1 MNELYPLYILLRNTV
16 STLQKFFD
24 FFFPNVFSMWKDV
37 YILCGVVTIITRLHV
52 FQYKVLYNTLY
63 LSKHFCIFKL
73 IDAKLCSFCHR
84 ENETIINLFVDC
96 LKSKTLWN
104 SLKEFL
110 KDTIDL
116 PLLDH
121 RLQSLD
127 SYKMTKNYFLFKN
140 IFHWYLNTSYMFQDV
155 PKPFHLQPL
164 KSM

>member
-1 MNELYPLYILLRNTV
+1 M
-16 STLQKFFD
+16 
-24 FFFPNVFSMWKDV
+24 
-37 YILCGVVTIITRLHV
+37 
-52 FQYKVLYNTLY
+52 LYNTLY

-116 PLLDH
+116 PLF
-121 RLQSLD
+121 RPQITIFGFLQNDQELFLVQKYLSLI
-127 SYKMTKNYFLFKN
+127 FK
-140 IFHWYLNTSYMFQDV
+140 Y
-155 PKPFHLQPL
+155 
-164 KSM
+164 